1 MQKIRMNANLNTFPS
16 IVLSIAVAFALF
28 FPGCVEKG
36 CTDLNASNYSADA
49 ERNDGSCV
57 YDAVTNQAN
66 IDFVETY
73 ASIVHAMYNDAHT
86 EALNLQETI
95 DLFIS
100 NPTIPG
106 LEACKEK
113 WVLAHIPYSQSEGFR
128 FAFGAIDDSA
138 NNYERRLNAWDFNPA
153 RIDYMEGSPQS
164 GIINDSV
171 NYPSISAKRLLELN
185 DQGGGQQITLGYHV
199 IEFLLWGEDVTAL
212 EDELPGLRTF
222 SDYVIADSNAN
233 SAKRR
238 GAYLKVCV
246 DQLVIDLKSLSDE
259 WSPSVQNNYRNEFLN
274 LNPKKATR
282 YAMTGLVNFSQ
293 FELAKYRLENAL
305 GSLEG
310 DEESRF
316 SDNSHRDLY
325 FNSVGLR
332 SVFNGRYGRVDST
345 YVEGFSLNDLIL
357 SLEPQMAARA
367 KSLSDDLVTKATAV
381 PSPLDYTQSIE
392 VMGSVGPVNDMINA
406 LTAFGNHLTDVSV
419 EMGTGIKGD
428 LLE

>member
-1 MQKIRMNANLNTFPS
+1 M
-16 IVLSIAVAFALF
+16 
-28 FPGCVEKG
+28 
-36 CTDLNASNYSADA
+36 
-49 ERNDGSCV
+49 
-57 YDAVTNQAN
+57 
-66 IDFVETY
+66 
-73 ASIVHAMYNDAHT
+73 
-86 EALNLQETI
+86 
-95 DLFIS
+95 
-100 NPTIPG
+100 
-106 LEACKEK
+106 
-113 WVLAHIPYSQSEGFR
+113 
-128 FAFGAIDDSA
+128 
-138 NNYERRLNAWDFNPA
+138 
-153 RIDYMEGSPQS
+153 
-164 GIINDSV
+164 
-171 NYPSISAKRLLELN
+171 
-185 DQGGGQQITLGYHV
+185 
-199 IEFLLWGEDVTAL
+199 
-212 EDELPGLRTF
+212 
-222 SDYVIADSNAN
+222 
-233 SAKRR
+233 
-238 GAYLKVCV
+238 
-246 DQLVIDLKSLSDE
+246 
-259 WSPSVQNNYRNEFLN
+259 
-274 LNPKKATR
+274 
-282 YAMTGLVNFSQ
+282 NFSQ